1 MVSVSYI
8 LKVLISVG
16 EYGKY
21 FCSQKKST
29 LFMLEKKKNERKDVK
44 NLPLLGPFIWEIL
57 LPWCQHHGIS
67 IAMLLFKKK

>member
-29 LFMLEKKKNERKDVK
+29 LFMLEKKKKKTERKDVK
-44 NLPLLGPFIWEIL
+44 NLPLLGPFI
-57 LPWCQHHGIS
+57 
-67 IAMLLFKKK
+67 

>member
-29 LFMLEKKKNERKDVK
+29 LFMLEKKKTERKDVK
-44 NLPLLGPFIWEIL
+44 NLPLLGPFI
-57 LPWCQHHGIS
+57 
-67 IAMLLFKKK
+67 